1 MWRKTLIIAS
11 SGAILITAV
20 AAEAHKG
27 RTDKNGCHV
36 QKSSGK
42 YHCHKKP

>member
-1 MWRKTLIIAS
+1 MLAVS
-11 SGAILITAV
+11 ALVLANGA

-27 RTDKNGCHV
+27 RTDKYGCHT

-42 YHCHKKP
+42 YHCHKKK